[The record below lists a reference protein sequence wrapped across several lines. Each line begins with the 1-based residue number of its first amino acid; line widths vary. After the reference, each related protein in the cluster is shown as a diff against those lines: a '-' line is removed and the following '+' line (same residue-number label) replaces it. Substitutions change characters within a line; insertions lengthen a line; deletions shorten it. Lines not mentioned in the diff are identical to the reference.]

1 MPTSRRMR
9 NLVVLLPLAF
19 AGLVLLSSAGPIFVG
34 DGVASAQ
41 SKSKKKKRKLSKRQ
55 WKKMM
60 NGWSRQIGKKCIYCH
75 TKEGDEFDYEAP
87 TAKKKIAAYCEQN
100 FVDKLL
106 TAEKKSVTCGTCHNK
121 KPMFLPR
128 EEAKPGE

>member
-1 MPTSRRMR
+1 MR
-9 NLVVLLPLAF
+9 NLLLLVPLAF

-41 SKSKKKKRKLSKRQ
+41 SKKKRKLSKRQ

-75 TKEGDEFDYEAP
+75 IKEGDEFDYEAP
-87 TAKKKIAAYCEQN
+87 TPKKKIAAYCEQN

-106 TAEKKSVTCGTCHNK
+106 TANKKSVTCGTCHDK
-121 KPMFLPR
+121 KPTFLPR
-128 EEAKPGE
+128 EDAKDGK